1 MVIRTF
7 LLVLFLISAALAG
20 GVADYLVVANPLSYT
35 IFNQYMQPISES
47 EQAGFIPYSPFQVI
61 EKDLTLG
68 DQITRAMKFI
78 FQQKEYYLLK
88 DENGTLTGEESKT
101 GRQNFRGAEV
111 LGDTIEALAHG
122 LTIADGKG
130 KRVAIARGTRIARIF
145 RSGPRSYCRTLDER
159 PFYGW
164 CTLGQGGSWKRVEGN
179 DPVHMSAI
187 DTGLAENLRQRI
199 LARLTSANGS
209 YRALF
214 SHFNSLGS
222 DEKTVPQWHCESS
235 NGRMTCRLAGSR
247 FSGDELSESS
257 KCLEQEIGNLLAGT
271 DFMVTCSN
279 GEIII
284 EKRVSGD

>member
-7 LLVLFLISAALAG
+7 LLVLFLISAALAW

-61 EKDLTLG
+61 EKDFTLG
-68 DQITRAMKFI
+68 DQITHAMKFI

-130 KRVAIARGTRIARIF
+130 KRAAIARGTRIARIF
-145 RSGPRSYCRTLDER
+145 RSGRHRICSICARCRRAIRWPNKRFIFVMAIWSARSTFIWRGPRGRTQR
-159 PFYGW
+159 SGW
-164 CTLGQGGSWKRVEGN
+164 YVFQRAASRVTKR
-179 DPVHMSAI
+179 
-187 DTGLAENLRQRI
+187 L
-199 LARLTSANGS
+199 
-209 YRALF
+209 
-214 SHFNSLGS
+214 
-222 DEKTVPQWHCESS
+222 
-235 NGRMTCRLAGSR
+235 
-247 FSGDELSESS
+247 
-257 KCLEQEIGNLLAGT
+257 
-271 DFMVTCSN
+271 
-279 GEIII
+279 
-284 EKRVSGD
+284 